1 MERYEI
7 KSLFSTQLTDGEQI
21 TVSGWVRTS
30 RESKNIA
37 FLEVN
42 DGSCFK
48 NLQVIIEASK
58 LESENYKSVANAPV
72 GSSVIVS
79 GVLVLTPEAKQPF
92 ELNARTV
99 EIAGGVDS
107 PVPSSAC
114 KNQYFR
120 RCFQNKKR
128 ECIRHS

>member
-7 KSLFSTQLTDGEQI
+7 KSLFSLQLTDGEQI

-58 LESENYKSVANAPV
+58 LETDNYKAVANAPV
-72 GSSVIVS
+72 GSSVVVS
-79 GVLVLTPEAKQPF
+79 GLLVLTPEAKQPF
-92 ELNARTV
+92 ELNAS
-99 EIAGGVDS
+99 G
-107 PVPSSAC
+107 
-114 KNQYFR
+114 
-120 RCFQNKKR
+120 
-128 ECIRHS
+128 